1 MNPDG
6 ISKVYVTMAKVN
18 ISFRLHPWHYRALKE
33 ELAKGN
39 TLTNFFKELLDE
51 KFPISSNTGE

>member
-1 MNPDG
+1 MSPDG

-51 KFPISSNTGE
+51 KFPISSNTGK